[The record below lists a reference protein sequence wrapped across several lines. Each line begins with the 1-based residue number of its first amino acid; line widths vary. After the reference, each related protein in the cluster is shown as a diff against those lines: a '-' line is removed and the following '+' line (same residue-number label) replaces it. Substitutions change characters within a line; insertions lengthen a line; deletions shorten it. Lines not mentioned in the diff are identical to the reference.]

1 MKNNSIYP
9 RTSQLLFRRQL
20 AGIER
25 FKLQESIEAK
35 PHWNLHERNAPFF
48 KVYNTSKSIKLAC
61 ARINPL
67 TIVIVV
73 SDMAKEATS
82 RKLVDLL
89 KKELKCEKC
98 ESLGFASGGC
108 ISEGKS
114 FDTDN
119 GKIFVKVNTKSE
131 VLVRKQ

>member
-1 MKNNSIYP
+1 M
-9 RTSQLLFRRQL
+9 
-20 AGIER
+20 
-25 FKLQESIEAK
+25 
-35 PHWNLHERNAPFF
+35 
-48 KVYNTSKSIKLAC
+48 AC

-82 RKLVDLL
+82 GKLVDLL

-98 ESLGFASGGC
+98 ESLGFESGGC

-119 GKIFVKVNTKSE
+119 GKIFVKMNTKSE

>member
-1 MKNNSIYP
+1 MKGTRHFSKFTIRASLSIGM
-9 RTSQLLFRRQL
+9 R
-20 AGIER
+20 
-25 FKLQESIEAK
+25 
-35 PHWNLHERNAPFF
+35 
-48 KVYNTSKSIKLAC
+48 
-61 ARINPL
+61 RINPL

>member
-1 MKNNSIYP
+1 M
-9 RTSQLLFRRQL
+9 RRNHI
-20 AGIER
+20 GICRKER
-25 FKLQESIEAK
+25 AIFQSLQYEQ
-35 PHWNLHERNAPFF
+35 
-48 KVYNTSKSIKLAC
+48 VYQLAC

>member
-25 FKLQESIEAK
+25 FKLQERAIFQSLQYEQ
-35 PHWNLHERNAPFF
+35 
-48 KVYNTSKSIKLAC
+48 VYQLAC